1 MLFYDVLHT
10 ISISIEEDMYHRL
23 YVYRMSTVEKYS
35 GSYGYEVPE
44 DKTKLYEAS
53 MIPNESVLDC
63 VGAN

>member
-1 MLFYDVLHT
+1 MLHT
-10 ISISIEEDMYHRL
+10 ISISIEEYMYHRL

-44 DKTKLYEAS
+44 DKTRLYEEA
-53 MIPNESVLDC
+53 MIPNECVLDY